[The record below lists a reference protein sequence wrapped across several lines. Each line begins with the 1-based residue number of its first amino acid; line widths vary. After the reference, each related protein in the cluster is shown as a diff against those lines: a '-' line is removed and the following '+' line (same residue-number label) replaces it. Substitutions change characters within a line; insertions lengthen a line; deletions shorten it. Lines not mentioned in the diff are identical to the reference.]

1 MMAPCLLLIFLLL
14 RRIRHLLVCMYVN
27 QQFSRNLLSNKKGE
41 FASASGRLVE
51 AWMLLLR
58 ASRMK

>member
-1 MMAPCLLLIFLLL
+1 MPLAHFLALEKDKAFVGL
-14 RRIRHLLVCMYVN
+14 YVN